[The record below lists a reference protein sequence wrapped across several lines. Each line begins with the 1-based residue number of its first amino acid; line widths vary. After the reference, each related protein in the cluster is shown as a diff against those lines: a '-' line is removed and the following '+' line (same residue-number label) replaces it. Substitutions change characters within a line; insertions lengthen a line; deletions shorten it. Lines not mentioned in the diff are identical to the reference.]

1 MLELE
6 ITQMPGLVLQVGE
19 VETQFGSVWVAAG
32 PRGLRVV
39 TVPGRSREEC
49 LREALR
55 NGRDATVIE
64 GGPLAEQA
72 RKELTAY
79 FEGRLQRFTVPLD
92 PVGTDFQRRV
102 WAAVAAIPYGETATY
117 RQIAERI
124 GQPRAVRAVGAAN
137 GANPLAIIIPCHRVV
152 GSDGSLTG
160 YGGGLAV
167 KRALLDLEARCRGAL
182 P

>member
-1 MLELE
+1 MRA
-6 ITQMPGLVLQVGE
+6 TAVSQASGVVLQVGQ
-19 VETQFGSVWVAAG
+19 VGTQFGPIWVAAG

-39 TVPGRSREEC
+39 TVPGGTREDC
-49 LREALR
+49 LRQARRHGR
-55 NGRDATVIE
+55 NVTVVE
-64 GGPLAEQA
+64 GGPLVEQA
-72 RKELTAY
+72 RAELTAY
-79 FEGRLQRFTVPLD
+79 LEGRLQRFTVPLD
-92 PVGTDFQRRV
+92 PIGTDFQRRV
-102 WAAVAAIPYGETATY
+102 WDAVAAIPYGETATY

>member
-1 MLELE
+1 M
-6 ITQMPGLVLQVGE
+6 
-19 VETQFGSVWVAAG
+19 WVAAG
-32 PRGLRVV
+32 TRGLRVV
-39 TVPGRSREEC
+39 TVPGRTREEC

-55 NGRDATVIE
+55 HGQDVPIVD
-64 GGPLAEQA
+64 GGPLVEQA
-72 RKELTAY
+72 REELTAY

-92 PVGTDFQRRV
+92 PVGTAFQRRV
-102 WAAVAAIPYGETATY
+102 WAEVAAIPYGETATY

-124 GQPRAVRAVGAAN
+124 GNPRAVRAVGAAN

-167 KRALLDLEARCRGAL
+167 KRALLDLEARCRAAR